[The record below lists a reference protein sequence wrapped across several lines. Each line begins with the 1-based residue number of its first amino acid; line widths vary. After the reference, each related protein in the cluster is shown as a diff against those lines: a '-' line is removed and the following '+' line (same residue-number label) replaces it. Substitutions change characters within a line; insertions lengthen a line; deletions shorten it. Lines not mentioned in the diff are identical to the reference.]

1 MAEFNKNSRVKMRLG
16 EQLVATGLL
25 TADVLQDALRRAREE
40 GQRLGEYLV
49 SSGIVTEAQVL
60 QAVAGQLQVP
70 IYNREAF
77 PIDEKLRSVIP
88 ADFARRHRVVPL
100 CMRSGVLYVG
110 LLDALDFQTHDK
122 IEEIA
127 RCQMEPVLC
136 LKKDFVRLFTAVYGE
151 YSAVGEML
159 DNAVGTAEAS
169 PMQSAVQS
177 AVQDQELEGDVSEA
191 FVIKL
196 VNMIIAEALKAG
208 ASDIHIN
215 PEKTEIKVRYRVEG
229 LLRRASTIPVSM
241 GSAVA
246 SRIKIMSNMDIS
258 ETRLPQDGRFT
269 VKAEGR
275 EVNIRVSTLP
285 TTYGENI
292 VLRLLDSRS
301 GIIYDLPK
309 LGMNQADYATIS
321 RCIRKPYGM
330 ILSTG
335 PTGSGKSS
343 SLYAILKM
351 LNREDVNII
360 TLEDPVEYR
369 LPGVRQVQLNV
380 RAGMTFS
387 SGLRSILRQDP
398 DIIMVGE
405 IRDKETAEI
414 AVQAA
419 MTGHLVLSTLHTNDA
434 LSAVYRL
441 VDMGVPSYLVTSV
454 LLCTFAQRLVRTVCP
469 NCREKYVPA
478 EGMLRDLGLKPEDG
492 PFYHGAGCPQCGG
505 TGYSGRTAIFEVM
518 PMSEEI
524 NHMVLKGES
533 MQTVYRRALENGLHN
548 ASGRRGQDSR
558 GDDDLR
564 RGATRHDGVTG
575 TEICRL
581 TTVTKPSMPQDAAST
596 ER

>member
-1 MAEFNKNSRVKMRLG
+1 MAEFNKSGRVKMRLG
-16 EQLVATGLL
+16 EQLVAAGLL
-25 TADVLQDALRRAREE
+25 TADALEDALKRAREE
-40 GQRLGEYLV
+40 DQRLGEYLV
-49 SSGIVTEAQVL
+49 SAGIVTEAQVL
-60 QAVAGQLQVP
+60 QAVASQLQVP
-70 IYNREAF
+70 VYNREAF

-100 CMRSGVLYVG
+100 CMRSGVLCVG
-110 LLDALDFQTHDK
+110 LLDAHDFQTLDK

-127 RCQMEPVLC
+127 HCQMEPVLC

-159 DNAVGTAEAS
+159 DNAAGAAETS
-169 PMQSAVQS
+169 PVQTAVQS
-177 AVQDQELEGDVSEA
+177 AVKDQELEGDVSEA

-309 LGMNQADYATIS
+309 LGMNQADYATIT

-419 MTGHLVLSTLHTNDA
+419 MTGHLVLSTLLHTNDA

-454 LLCTFAQRLVRTVCP
+454 LLCTFAQRLVRTICP
-469 NCREKYVPA
+469 NCRQEYVPA

-505 TGYSGRTAIFEVM
+505 TGYSGRMAIFEVM

-524 NHMVLKGES
+524 NQMVLKGES
-533 MQTVYRRALENGLHN
+533 MQTVYRRALENGLHTM
-548 ASGRRGQDSR
+548 RRDSADKIR
-558 GDDDLR
+558 AG
-564 RGATRHDGVTG
+564 
-575 TEICRL
+575 L
-581 TTVTKPSMPQDAAST
+581 TTCEEALRVTMA
-596 ER
+596 

>member
-1 MAEFNKNSRVKMRLG
+1 MAEFHKTARVKMRLG
-16 EQLVATGLL
+16 EQLVAAGLISSD
-25 TADVLQDALRRAREE
+25 ALQDALRHAREE
-40 GQRLGEYLV
+40 GLRLGEYLV
-49 SSGIVTEAQVL
+49 GAGIVTEAEVL
-60 QAVAGQLQVP
+60 RAVASQLHVP
-70 IYNREAF
+70 VYNKDTF
-77 PIDEKLRSVIP
+77 PIEEKLASVIP

-100 CMRSGVLYVG
+100 CMRRGVLYAG
-110 LLDALDFQTHDK
+110 LLDAHDFQTLDE
-122 IEEIA
+122 IEELTH
-127 RCQMEPVLC
+127 CQMEPVLC
-136 LKKDFVRLFTAVYGE
+136 LRADFVRLFTAVYGE

-159 DNAVGTAEAS
+159 DNLGDS
-169 PMQSAVQS
+169 PRAQSGAQGL
-177 AVQDQELEGDVSEA
+177 VQDQEIEGDASEVP
-191 FVIKL
+191 VIKL
-196 VNMIIAEALKAG
+196 VNLIISEALKKG

-215 PEKTEIKVRYRVEG
+215 PEKNEIKVRYRVEG

-246 SRIKIMSNMDIS
+246 SRVKIMGNMDIS

-275 EVNIRVSTLP
+275 EVNVRVSTLP

-292 VLRLLDSRS
+292 VLRLLDMAS

-309 LGMNQADYATIS
+309 LGMNQADYASLT
-321 RCIRKPYGM
+321 RCARKPYGM

-380 RAGMTFS
+380 KAGMTFS

-441 VDMGVPSYLVTSV
+441 VDMGVPAYLVTSV

-469 NCREKYVPA
+469 HCREEYMPNEA
-478 EGMLRDLGLKPEDG
+478 MLRDLGLRPEDG

-505 TGYSGRTAIFEVM
+505 TGYSGRTAIFEVL
-518 PMSEEI
+518 PMTDDFSR
-524 NHMVLKGES
+524 MVTKGES
-533 MQTVYRRALENGLHN
+533 MQAVYRRALEEGLHTM
-548 ASGRRGQDSR
+548 R
-558 GDDDLR
+558 
-564 RGATRHDGVTG
+564 
-575 TEICRL
+575 
-581 TTVTKPSMPQDAAST
+581 QDAAQKIRAGVT
-596 ER
+596 TCEEALRVTMA

>member
-1 MAEFNKNSRVKMRLG
+1 MAEFNKSGRVKMRLG
-16 EQLVATGLL
+16 EQLVAAGLL
-25 TADVLQDALRRAREE
+25 TADALQDALKRAREE
-40 GQRLGEYLV
+40 DQRLGEYLV
-49 SSGIVTEAQVL
+49 SAGIVTEAQVQ

-70 IYNREAF
+70 VYNREAF

-100 CMRSGVLYVG
+100 CMRSGVLCVG
-110 LLDALDFQTHDK
+110 LLDAHDFQTLDK

-127 RCQMEPVLC
+127 HCQMEPVLC

-159 DNAVGTAEAS
+159 DNAAGAAETS
-169 PMQSAVQS
+169 PVQTAVQS
-177 AVQDQELEGDVSEA
+177 AVKDQELEGDVSEA

-309 LGMNQADYATIS
+309 LGMNQADYATIT

-454 LLCTFAQRLVRTVCP
+454 LLCTFAQRLVRTICP
-469 NCREKYVPA
+469 NCRQEYVPA

-505 TGYSGRTAIFEVM
+505 TGYAGRIAIFEVM

-524 NHMVLKGES
+524 NQMVLKGES
-533 MQTVYRRALENGLHN
+533 MQTVYRHALENGLHTM
-548 ASGRRGQDSR
+548 RRDAADKIRAG
-558 GDDDLR
+558 
-564 RGATRHDGVTG
+564 
-575 TEICRL
+575 L
-581 TTVTKPSMPQDAAST
+581 TTCEEALRVTMA
-596 ER
+596 

>member
-1 MAEFNKNSRVKMRLG
+1 M
-16 EQLVATGLL
+16 
-25 TADVLQDALRRAREE
+25 
-40 GQRLGEYLV
+40 
-49 SSGIVTEAQVL
+49 
-60 QAVAGQLQVP
+60 
-70 IYNREAF
+70 
-77 PIDEKLRSVIP
+77 
-88 ADFARRHRVVPL
+88 
-100 CMRSGVLYVG
+100 
-110 LLDALDFQTHDK
+110 QT
-122 IEEIA
+122 
-127 RCQMEPVLC
+127 
-136 LKKDFVRLFTAVYGE
+136 
-151 YSAVGEML
+151 
-159 DNAVGTAEAS
+159 
-169 PMQSAVQS
+169 AVQS
-177 AVQDQELEGDVSEA
+177 AVKDQELEGDVSEA

-229 LLRRASTIPVSM
+229 LLRRASTIPVS
-241 GSAVA
+241 
-246 SRIKIMSNMDIS
+246 MSNMDIS

-309 LGMNQADYATIS
+309 LGMNQADYATI
-321 RCIRKPYGM
+321 
-330 ILSTG
+330 
-335 PTGSGKSS
+335 
-343 SLYAILKM
+343 
-351 LNREDVNII
+351 EDVNII

-454 LLCTFAQRLVRTVCP
+454 LLCTFAQRLVRTICP
-469 NCREKYVPA
+469 NCRQEYVPA

-505 TGYSGRTAIFEVM
+505 TGYAGRMAIFEVM

-524 NHMVLKGES
+524 NQMVLKGES
-533 MQTVYRRALENGLHN
+533 MQTVYRHALENGLHTM
-548 ASGRRGQDSR
+548 
-558 GDDDLR
+558 LR
-564 RGATRHDGVTG
+564 DAADKIRAG
-575 TEICRL
+575 L
-581 TTVTKPSMPQDAAST
+581 TTCEEALRVTMA
-596 ER
+596 

>member
-1 MAEFNKNSRVKMRLG
+1 MAEFHKTARVKMRLG
-16 EQLVATGLL
+16 E
-25 TADVLQDALRRAREE
+25 
-40 GQRLGEYLV
+40 YLV
-49 SSGIVTEAQVL
+49 GAGIVTEAEVL
-60 QAVAGQLQVP
+60 RAVASQLHVP
-70 IYNREAF
+70 VYNKDTF
-77 PIDEKLRSVIP
+77 PIEEKLASVIP

-100 CMRSGVLYVG
+100 CMRRGVLYAG
-110 LLDALDFQTHDK
+110 LLDAHDFQTLDE
-122 IEEIA
+122 IEELTH
-127 RCQMEPVLC
+127 CQMEPVLC
-136 LKKDFVRLFTAVYGE
+136 LRADFVRLFTAVYGE

-159 DNAVGTAEAS
+159 DNLGDS
-169 PMQSAVQS
+169 PRAQSGVQGG
-177 AVQDQELEGDVSEA
+177 VQDQEIEGDASEVP
-191 FVIKL
+191 VIKL
-196 VNMIIAEALKAG
+196 VNLIISEALKKG

-215 PEKTEIKVRYRVEG
+215 PEKNEIKVRYRVEG

-246 SRIKIMSNMDIS
+246 SRVKIMGNMDIS

-275 EVNIRVSTLP
+275 EVNVRVSTLP

-292 VLRLLDSRS
+292 VLRLLDMAS

-309 LGMNQADYATIS
+309 LGMNQADYASLT
-321 RCIRKPYGM
+321 RCARKPYGM

-380 RAGMTFS
+380 KAGMTFS

-441 VDMGVPSYLVTSV
+441 VDMGVPAYLVTSV
-454 LLCTFAQRLVRTVCP
+454 LLCTFAQRLVRTVCQEYMP
-469 NCREKYVPA
+469 NEA
-478 EGMLRDLGLKPEDG
+478 MLRDLGLRPEDG

-505 TGYSGRTAIFEVM
+505 TGYSGRTAIFEVL
-518 PMSEEI
+518 PMTDDFSR
-524 NHMVLKGES
+524 MVTKGES
-533 MQTVYRRALENGLHN
+533 MQAVYRRALEEGLHTM
-548 ASGRRGQDSR
+548 R
-558 GDDDLR
+558 
-564 RGATRHDGVTG
+564 
-575 TEICRL
+575 
-581 TTVTKPSMPQDAAST
+581 QDAAQKIRAGVT
-596 ER
+596 TCEEALRVTMA

>member
-1 MAEFNKNSRVKMRLG
+1 MAEFHKTARVKMRLG
-16 EQLVATGLL
+16 E
-25 TADVLQDALRRAREE
+25 
-40 GQRLGEYLV
+40 YLV
-49 SSGIVTEAQVL
+49 GAGIVTEAEVL
-60 QAVAGQLQVP
+60 RAVASQLHVP
-70 IYNREAF
+70 VYNKDTF
-77 PIDEKLRSVIP
+77 PIEEKLASVIP

-100 CMRSGVLYVG
+100 CMRRGVLYAG
-110 LLDALDFQTHDK
+110 LLDAHDFQTLDE
-122 IEEIA
+122 IEELTH
-127 RCQMEPVLC
+127 CQMEPVLC
-136 LKKDFVRLFTAVYGE
+136 LRADFVRLFTAVYGE

-159 DNAVGTAEAS
+159 DNLGDS
-169 PMQSAVQS
+169 PRAQSGVQGG
-177 AVQDQELEGDVSEA
+177 VQDQEIEGDASEVP
-191 FVIKL
+191 VIKL
-196 VNMIIAEALKAG
+196 VNLIISEALKKG

-215 PEKTEIKVRYRVEG
+215 PEKNEIKVRYRVEG

-246 SRIKIMSNMDIS
+246 SRVKIMGNMDIS

-275 EVNIRVSTLP
+275 EVNVRVSTLP

-292 VLRLLDSRS
+292 VLRLLDMAS

-309 LGMNQADYATIS
+309 LGMNQADYASLT
-321 RCIRKPYGM
+321 RCARKPYGM

-380 RAGMTFS
+380 KAGMTFS

-441 VDMGVPSYLVTSV
+441 VDMGVPAYLVTSV

-469 NCREKYVPA
+469 HCREEYMPNEA
-478 EGMLRDLGLKPEDG
+478 MLRDLGLRPEDG

-505 TGYSGRTAIFEVM
+505 TGYSGRTAIFEVL
-518 PMSEEI
+518 PMTDDFSR
-524 NHMVLKGES
+524 MVTKGES
-533 MQTVYRRALENGLHN
+533 MQAVYRRALEEGLHTM
-548 ASGRRGQDSR
+548 R
-558 GDDDLR
+558 
-564 RGATRHDGVTG
+564 
-575 TEICRL
+575 
-581 TTVTKPSMPQDAAST
+581 QDAAQKIRAGVT
-596 ER
+596 TCEEALRVTMA

>member
-1 MAEFNKNSRVKMRLG
+1 MAELQTKSRVKMRLG
-16 EQLVATGLL
+16 EQLVAAGLISP
-25 TADVLQDALRRAREE
+25 DVLQTALKQAREE
-40 GQRLGEYLV
+40 GLRLGEYLV
-49 SSGIVTEAQVL
+49 AAGIVTEAEVL
-60 QAVAGQLQVP
+60 RAVASQLHVP
-70 IYNREAF
+70 VYDKDAF
-77 PIDEKLRSVIP
+77 PIDEKLASVIP

-100 CMRSGVLYVG
+100 CMNRGVLFAG
-110 LLDALDFQTHDK
+110 LLDAHDFQTLDE
-122 IEEIA
+122 IEELA
-127 RCQMEPVLC
+127 HCQMEPVLC
-136 LKKDFVRLFTAVYGE
+136 LRADFVRLFTAVYGE

-159 DNAVGTAEAS
+159 DNLGEAPRLQTS
-169 PMQSAVQS
+169 VTGV
-177 AVQDQELEGDVSEA
+177 VQDQEIEGDASDVP
-191 FVIKL
+191 VIKL
-196 VNMIIAEALKAG
+196 VNLIISEALKVG

-215 PEKTEIKVRYRVEG
+215 PEKNEIKVRYRVEG
-229 LLRRASTIPVSM
+229 LLRRASAIPVSM
-241 GSAVA
+241 GAAVA
-246 SRIKIMSNMDIS
+246 SRVKIMGNMDIS

-275 EVNIRVSTLP
+275 EVNVRVSTLP

-292 VLRLLDSRS
+292 VLRLLDMAS

-309 LGMNQADYATIS
+309 LGMSPADHAVLA
-321 RCIRKPYGM
+321 RCARKPYGM

-380 RAGMTFS
+380 KAGMTFS

-441 VDMGVPSYLVTSV
+441 VDMGVPAYLVTSV

-469 NCREKYVPA
+469 HCREEYVPNEA
-478 EGMLRDLGLKPEDG
+478 MLRDLGLSPEDG
-492 PFYHGAGCPQCGG
+492 PFHRGAGCPQCGG
-505 TGYSGRTAIFEVM
+505 TGYAGRTGIFEVL
-518 PMSEEI
+518 PMTEDFSR
-524 NHMVLKGES
+524 MVSRGES
-533 MQTVYRRALENGLHN
+533 MQAVYRRALEEGLHTM
-548 ASGRRGQDSR
+548 R
-558 GDDDLR
+558 
-564 RGATRHDGVTG
+564 
-575 TEICRL
+575 
-581 TTVTKPSMPQDAAST
+581 QDAAQKIRAGMT
-596 ER
+596 TCEEALRVTMA

>member
-1 MAEFNKNSRVKMRLG
+1 MAEFHKTARVKMRLG
-16 EQLVATGLL
+16 EQLVAAGLISSD
-25 TADVLQDALRRAREE
+25 ALQDALRHAREE
-40 GQRLGEYLV
+40 GLRLGEYLV
-49 SSGIVTEAQVL
+49 GAGIVTEAEVL
-60 QAVAGQLQVP
+60 RAVASQLHVP
-70 IYNREAF
+70 VYNKDTF
-77 PIDEKLRSVIP
+77 PIEEKLASVIP

-100 CMRSGVLYVG
+100 CMRRGVLYAG
-110 LLDALDFQTHDK
+110 LLDAHDFQTLDE
-122 IEEIA
+122 IEELTH
-127 RCQMEPVLC
+127 CQMEPVLC
-136 LKKDFVRLFTAVYGE
+136 LRADFVRLFTAVYGE

-159 DNAVGTAEAS
+159 DNLGDS
-169 PMQSAVQS
+169 PRAQSGVQGG
-177 AVQDQELEGDVSEA
+177 VQDQEIEGDASEVP
-191 FVIKL
+191 VIKL
-196 VNMIIAEALKAG
+196 VNLIISEALKKG

-215 PEKTEIKVRYRVEG
+215 PEKNEIKVRYRVEG

-246 SRIKIMSNMDIS
+246 SRVKIMGNMDIS

-275 EVNIRVSTLP
+275 EVNVRVSTLP

-292 VLRLLDSRS
+292 VLRLLDMAS

-309 LGMNQADYATIS
+309 LGMNQADYASLT
-321 RCIRKPYGM
+321 RCARKPYGM

-380 RAGMTFS
+380 KAGMTFS

-441 VDMGVPSYLVTSV
+441 VDMGVPAYLVTSV

-469 NCREKYVPA
+469 HCHEEYMPNEA
-478 EGMLRDLGLKPEDG
+478 MLRDLGLRPEDG

-505 TGYSGRTAIFEVM
+505 TGYSGRTAIFEVL
-518 PMSEEI
+518 PMTDDFSR
-524 NHMVLKGES
+524 MVTKGES
-533 MQTVYRRALENGLHN
+533 MQAVYRRALEEGLHTM
-548 ASGRRGQDSR
+548 R
-558 GDDDLR
+558 
-564 RGATRHDGVTG
+564 
-575 TEICRL
+575 
-581 TTVTKPSMPQDAAST
+581 QDAAQKIRAGVT
-596 ER
+596 TCEEALRVTMA

>member
-1 MAEFNKNSRVKMRLG
+1 MAEFNKSGRVKMRLG
-16 EQLVATGLL
+16 EQLVASGLL
-25 TADVLQDALRRAREE
+25 TADALQDALKRAREE
-40 GQRLGEYLV
+40 DQRLGEYLV
-49 SSGIVTEAQVL
+49 SAGIVTEAQVM
-60 QAVAGQLQVP
+60 QAVASQLQVP
-70 IYNREAF
+70 VYNREAF

-110 LLDALDFQTHDK
+110 LLDALDFQTLDK

-136 LKKDFVRLFTAVYGE
+136 LKTDFVRLFTAVYGE

-159 DNAVGTAEAS
+159 DNAGDAS
-169 PMQSAVQS
+169 GPQNAVQS
-177 AVQDQELEGDVSEA
+177 AVEDQELEGDVSEA

-309 LGMNQADYATIS
+309 LGMNQADYETIS

-441 VDMGVPSYLVTSV
+441 VDMGVPAYLVTSV
-454 LLCTFAQRLVRTVCP
+454 LLCAFAQRLVRTICP
-469 NCREKYVPA
+469 NCREEYVPA
-478 EGMLRDLGLKPEDG
+478 EGMLRDLGLKTEDG
-492 PFYHGAGCPQCGG
+492 PFYHGVGCPQCGG

-533 MQTVYRRALENGLHN
+533 MQTVYRRALENGLHTM
-548 ASGRRGQDSR
+548 RRDAA
-558 GDDDLR
+558 DK
-564 RGATRHDGVTG
+564 
-575 TEICRL
+575 ICAGL
-581 TTVTKPSMPQDAAST
+581 TTCEEALRVTMA
-596 ER
+596 

>member
-1 MAEFNKNSRVKMRLG
+1 MAEFHKTARVKMRLG
-16 EQLVATGLL
+16 EQLVAAGLISSD
-25 TADVLQDALRRAREE
+25 ALQDALRHAREE
-40 GQRLGEYLV
+40 GLRLGEYLV
-49 SSGIVTEAQVL
+49 GAGIVTEAEVL
-60 QAVAGQLQVP
+60 RAVASQLHVP
-70 IYNREAF
+70 VYNKDTF
-77 PIDEKLRSVIP
+77 PIEEKLASVIP

-100 CMRSGVLYVG
+100 CMRRGVLYAG
-110 LLDALDFQTHDK
+110 LLDAHDFQTLDE
-122 IEEIA
+122 IEELTH
-127 RCQMEPVLC
+127 CQMEPVLC
-136 LKKDFVRLFTAVYGE
+136 LRADFVRLFTAVYGE

-159 DNAVGTAEAS
+159 DNLGDS
-169 PMQSAVQS
+169 PRAQSGVQGG
-177 AVQDQELEGDVSEA
+177 VQDQEIEGDASEVP
-191 FVIKL
+191 VIKL
-196 VNMIIAEALKAG
+196 VNLIISEALKKG

-215 PEKTEIKVRYRVEG
+215 PEKNEIKVRYRVEG

-246 SRIKIMSNMDIS
+246 SRVKIMGNMDIS

-275 EVNIRVSTLP
+275 EVNVRVSTLP

-292 VLRLLDSRS
+292 VLRLLDMAS

-309 LGMNQADYATIS
+309 LGMNQADYASLT
-321 RCIRKPYGM
+321 RCARKPYGM

-380 RAGMTFS
+380 KAGMTFS

-441 VDMGVPSYLVTSV
+441 VDMGVPAYLVTSV

-469 NCREKYVPA
+469 HCREEYMPNEA
-478 EGMLRDLGLKPEDG
+478 MLRDLGLRPEDG

-505 TGYSGRTAIFEVM
+505 TGYSGRTAIFEVL
-518 PMSEEI
+518 PMTDDFSR
-524 NHMVLKGES
+524 MVTKGES
-533 MQTVYRRALENGLHN
+533 MQAVYRRALEEGLHTM
-548 ASGRRGQDSR
+548 R
-558 GDDDLR
+558 
-564 RGATRHDGVTG
+564 
-575 TEICRL
+575 
-581 TTVTKPSMPQDAAST
+581 QDAAQKIRAGVT
-596 ER
+596 TCEEALRVTMA

>member
-1 MAEFNKNSRVKMRLG
+1 MAEFHKTARVKMRLG
-16 EQLVATGLL
+16 EQLVAAGLISSD
-25 TADVLQDALRRAREE
+25 ALQDALRHAREE
-40 GQRLGEYLV
+40 GLRLGEYLV
-49 SSGIVTEAQVL
+49 GAGIVTEAEVL
-60 QAVAGQLQVP
+60 RAVASQLHVP
-70 IYNREAF
+70 VYNKDTF
-77 PIDEKLRSVIP
+77 PIEEKLASVIP

-100 CMRSGVLYVG
+100 CMRRGVLYAG
-110 LLDALDFQTHDK
+110 LLDAHDFQTLDE
-122 IEEIA
+122 IEELTH
-127 RCQMEPVLC
+127 CQMEPVLC
-136 LKKDFVRLFTAVYGE
+136 LRADFVRLFTAVYGE

-159 DNAVGTAEAS
+159 DNLGDS
-169 PMQSAVQS
+169 PRAQSGVQGG
-177 AVQDQELEGDVSEA
+177 VQDQEIEGDASEVP
-191 FVIKL
+191 VIKL
-196 VNMIIAEALKAG
+196 VNLIISEALKKG

-215 PEKTEIKVRYRVEG
+215 PEKYEIKVRYRVEG

-246 SRIKIMSNMDIS
+246 SRVKIMGNMDIS

-275 EVNIRVSTLP
+275 EVNVRVSTLP

-292 VLRLLDSRS
+292 VLRLLDMAS

-309 LGMNQADYATIS
+309 LGMNQADYASLT
-321 RCIRKPYGM
+321 RCARKPYGM

-380 RAGMTFS
+380 KAGMTFS

-441 VDMGVPSYLVTSV
+441 VDMGVPAYLVTSV

-469 NCREKYVPA
+469 HCREEYMPNEA
-478 EGMLRDLGLKPEDG
+478 MLRDLGLRPEDG

-505 TGYSGRTAIFEVM
+505 TGYSGRTAIFEVL
-518 PMSEEI
+518 PMTDDFSR
-524 NHMVLKGES
+524 MVTKGES
-533 MQTVYRRALENGLHN
+533 MQAVYRRALEEGLHTM
-548 ASGRRGQDSR
+548 R
-558 GDDDLR
+558 
-564 RGATRHDGVTG
+564 
-575 TEICRL
+575 
-581 TTVTKPSMPQDAAST
+581 QDAAQKIRAGVT
-596 ER
+596 TCEEALRVTMA

>member
-1 MAEFNKNSRVKMRLG
+1 MAEFHKTARVKMRLG
-16 EQLVATGLL
+16 EQLVAAGLISSD
-25 TADVLQDALRRAREE
+25 ALQDALRHAREE
-40 GQRLGEYLV
+40 GLRLGEYLV
-49 SSGIVTEAQVL
+49 GAGIVTEAEVL
-60 QAVAGQLQVP
+60 RAVASQLHVP
-70 IYNREAF
+70 VYNKDTF
-77 PIDEKLRSVIP
+77 PIEEKLASVIP

-100 CMRSGVLYVG
+100 CMRRGVLYAG
-110 LLDALDFQTHDK
+110 LLDAHDFQTLDE
-122 IEEIA
+122 IEELTH
-127 RCQMEPVLC
+127 CQMEPVLC
-136 LKKDFVRLFTAVYGE
+136 LRADFVRLFTAVYGE

-159 DNAVGTAEAS
+159 DNLGDS
-169 PMQSAVQS
+169 PRAQSGVQGG
-177 AVQDQELEGDVSEA
+177 VQDQEIEGDASEVP
-191 FVIKL
+191 VIKL
-196 VNMIIAEALKAG
+196 VNLIISEALKKG

-215 PEKTEIKVRYRVEG
+215 PEKNEIKVRYRVEG

-246 SRIKIMSNMDIS
+246 SRVKIMGNMDIS

-275 EVNIRVSTLP
+275 EVNVRVSTLP

-292 VLRLLDSRS
+292 VLRLLDMAS

-309 LGMNQADYATIS
+309 LGMNQADYASLT
-321 RCIRKPYGM
+321 RCARKPYGM

-380 RAGMTFS
+380 KAGMTFS

-441 VDMGVPSYLVTSV
+441 VDMGVPAYLVTSV

-469 NCREKYVPA
+469 HCREEYMPNEA
-478 EGMLRDLGLKPEDG
+478 MLRDLGLRPKDG

-505 TGYSGRTAIFEVM
+505 TGYSGRTAIFEVL
-518 PMSEEI
+518 PMTDDFSR
-524 NHMVLKGES
+524 MVTKGES
-533 MQTVYRRALENGLHN
+533 MQAVYRRALEEGLHTM
-548 ASGRRGQDSR
+548 R
-558 GDDDLR
+558 
-564 RGATRHDGVTG
+564 
-575 TEICRL
+575 
-581 TTVTKPSMPQDAAST
+581 QDAAQKIRAGVT
-596 ER
+596 TCEEALRVTMA

>member
-1 MAEFNKNSRVKMRLG
+1 MAEFHKTARVKMRLG
-16 EQLVATGLL
+16 EQLVAAGLISSD
-25 TADVLQDALRRAREE
+25 ALQDALRHAREE
-40 GQRLGEYLV
+40 GLRLGEYLV
-49 SSGIVTEAQVL
+49 GAGIVTEAEVL
-60 QAVAGQLQVP
+60 RAVASQLHVP
-70 IYNREAF
+70 VYNKDTF
-77 PIDEKLRSVIP
+77 PIEEKLASVIP

-100 CMRSGVLYVG
+100 CMRRGVLYAG
-110 LLDALDFQTHDK
+110 LLDAHDFQTLDE
-122 IEEIA
+122 IEELTH
-127 RCQMEPVLC
+127 CQMEPVLC
-136 LKKDFVRLFTAVYGE
+136 LRADFVRLFTAVYGE

-159 DNAVGTAEAS
+159 DNLGDS
-169 PMQSAVQS
+169 PRAQSGVQGG
-177 AVQDQELEGDVSEA
+177 VQDQEIEGDASEVP
-191 FVIKL
+191 VIKL
-196 VNMIIAEALKAG
+196 VNLIISEALKKG

-215 PEKTEIKVRYRVEG
+215 PEKNEIKVRYRVEG

-246 SRIKIMSNMDIS
+246 SRVKIMGNMDIS

-275 EVNIRVSTLP
+275 EVNVRVSTLP

-292 VLRLLDSRS
+292 VLRLLDMAS

-309 LGMNQADYATIS
+309 LGMNQADYASLT
-321 RCIRKPYGM
+321 RCARKPYGM

-380 RAGMTFS
+380 KAGMTFS

-441 VDMGVPSYLVTSV
+441 VDMGVPAYLVTSV
-454 LLCTFAQRLVRTVCP
+454 LLCTFAQRLIRTVCP
-469 NCREKYVPA
+469 HCREEYMPNEA
-478 EGMLRDLGLKPEDG
+478 MLRDLGLRPEDG

-505 TGYSGRTAIFEVM
+505 TGYSGRTAIFEVL
-518 PMSEEI
+518 PMTDDFSR
-524 NHMVLKGES
+524 MVTKGES
-533 MQTVYRRALENGLHN
+533 MQAVYRRALEEGLHTM
-548 ASGRRGQDSR
+548 R
-558 GDDDLR
+558 
-564 RGATRHDGVTG
+564 
-575 TEICRL
+575 
-581 TTVTKPSMPQDAAST
+581 QDAAQKIRAGVT
-596 ER
+596 TCEEALRVTMA

>member
-1 MAEFNKNSRVKMRLG
+1 MAEFNKSGRVKMRLG
-16 EQLVATGLL
+16 EQLVAAGLL
-25 TADVLQDALRRAREE
+25 TADALQDALKRAREE
-40 GQRLGEYLV
+40 DQRLGEYLV
-49 SSGIVTEAQVL
+49 SAGIVTEAQVL
-60 QAVAGQLQVP
+60 QAVARQLQVP
-70 IYNREAF
+70 VYNREAF

-100 CMRSGVLYVG
+100 CMRSGVLCVG
-110 LLDALDFQTHDK
+110 LLDAHDFQTLDK

-127 RCQMEPVLC
+127 HCQMEPVLC

-159 DNAVGTAEAS
+159 DNAAGAAETS
-169 PMQSAVQS
+169 PVQTAVQS
-177 AVQDQELEGDVSEA
+177 AVKDQELEGDVSEA

-309 LGMNQADYATIS
+309 LGMNQADYATIT

-454 LLCTFAQRLVRTVCP
+454 LLCTFAQRLVRTICP
-469 NCREKYVPA
+469 NCRQEYVPA

-492 PFYHGAGCPQCGG
+492 PFYHGTGCPQCGG
-505 TGYSGRTAIFEVM
+505 TGYSGRMAIFEVM

-524 NHMVLKGES
+524 NQMVLKGES
-533 MQTVYRRALENGLHN
+533 MQTVYRRALENGLHTM
-548 ASGRRGQDSR
+548 RRDAADKIRAG
-558 GDDDLR
+558 
-564 RGATRHDGVTG
+564 
-575 TEICRL
+575 L
-581 TTVTKPSMPQDAAST
+581 TTCEEALRVTMA
-596 ER
+596 

>member
-1 MAEFNKNSRVKMRLG
+1 MAEFNKSGQVKMRLG
-16 EQLVATGLL
+16 EQLVASGLL
-25 TADVLQDALRRAREE
+25 TADALQDALKRAREE
-40 GQRLGEYLV
+40 DQRLGEYLV
-49 SSGIVTEAQVL
+49 SAGIVTEAQVM
-60 QAVAGQLQVP
+60 QAVASQLQMPV
-70 IYNREAF
+70 YNREAF

-110 LLDALDFQTHDK
+110 LLDALDFQTLDK

-136 LKKDFVRLFTAVYGE
+136 LKTDFVRLFTAVYGE

-159 DNAVGTAEAS
+159 DNAGDAS
-169 PMQSAVQS
+169 GPQNAVQS
-177 AVQDQELEGDVSEA
+177 AVEDQELEGDVSEA

-292 VLRLLDSRS
+292 VLRLLDNRS

-309 LGMNQADYATIS
+309 LGMNQADYETIS

-441 VDMGVPSYLVTSV
+441 VDMGVPAYLVTSV
-454 LLCTFAQRLVRTVCP
+454 LLCAFAQRLVRTICP
-469 NCREKYVPA
+469 NCREEYVPA
-478 EGMLRDLGLKPEDG
+478 EGMLRDLGLKTEDG
-492 PFYHGAGCPQCGG
+492 PFYHGVGCPQCGG

-533 MQTVYRRALENGLHN
+533 MQTVYRRALENGLHTM
-548 ASGRRGQDSR
+548 RRDAA
-558 GDDDLR
+558 DK
-564 RGATRHDGVTG
+564 
-575 TEICRL
+575 ICAGL
-581 TTVTKPSMPQDAAST
+581 TTCEEALRVTMA
-596 ER
+596 

>member
-1 MAEFNKNSRVKMRLG
+1 MLYENYLKNHQAPEDCIYLMCGPPMMIASVVK
-16 EQLVATGLL
+16 
-25 TADVLQDALRRAREE
+25 
-40 GQRLGEYLV
+40 
-49 SSGIVTEAQVL
+49 
-60 QAVAGQLQVP
+60 
-70 IYNREAF
+70 
-77 PIDEKLRSVIP
+77 
-88 ADFARRHRVVPL
+88 
-100 CMRSGVLYVG
+100 
-110 LLDALDFQTHDK
+110 
-122 IEEIA
+122 
-127 RCQMEPVLC
+127 
-136 LKKDFVRLFTAVYGE
+136 
-151 YSAVGEML
+151 ML
-159 DNAVGTAEAS
+159 DNLGDS
-169 PMQSAVQS
+169 PRAQSGVQGG
-177 AVQDQELEGDVSEA
+177 VQDQEIEGDASEVP
-191 FVIKL
+191 VIKL
-196 VNMIIAEALKAG
+196 VNLIISEALKKG

-215 PEKTEIKVRYRVEG
+215 PEKNEIKVRYRVEG

-246 SRIKIMSNMDIS
+246 SRVKIMGNMDIS

-275 EVNIRVSTLP
+275 EVNVRVSTLP

-292 VLRLLDSRS
+292 VLRLLDMAS

-309 LGMNQADYATIS
+309 LGMNQADYASLT
-321 RCIRKPYGM
+321 RCARKPYGM

-380 RAGMTFS
+380 KAGMTFS

-441 VDMGVPSYLVTSV
+441 VDMGVPAYLVTSV

-469 NCREKYVPA
+469 HCREEYMPNEA
-478 EGMLRDLGLKPEDG
+478 MLRDLGLRPEDG

-505 TGYSGRTAIFEVM
+505 TGYSGRTAIFEVL
-518 PMSEEI
+518 PMTDDFSR
-524 NHMVLKGES
+524 MVTKGES
-533 MQTVYRRALENGLHN
+533 MQAVYRRALEEGLHTM
-548 ASGRRGQDSR
+548 R
-558 GDDDLR
+558 
-564 RGATRHDGVTG
+564 
-575 TEICRL
+575 
-581 TTVTKPSMPQDAAST
+581 QDAAQKIRAGVT
-596 ER
+596 TCEEALRVTMA

>member
-1 MAEFNKNSRVKMRLG
+1 
-16 EQLVATGLL
+16 
-25 TADVLQDALRRAREE
+25 
-40 GQRLGEYLV
+40 
-49 SSGIVTEAQVL
+49 
-60 QAVAGQLQVP
+60 
-70 IYNREAF
+70 
-77 PIDEKLRSVIP
+77 
-88 ADFARRHRVVPL
+88 
-100 CMRSGVLYVG
+100 MRSGVLCVG
-110 LLDALDFQTHDK
+110 LLDAHDFQTLDK

-127 RCQMEPVLC
+127 HCQMEPVLC

-159 DNAVGTAEAS
+159 DNAAGAAETS
-169 PMQSAVQS
+169 PVQTAVQS
-177 AVQDQELEGDVSEA
+177 AVKDQELEGDVSEA

-309 LGMNQADYATIS
+309 LGMNQADYATIT

-454 LLCTFAQRLVRTVCP
+454 LLCTFAQRLVRTICP
-469 NCREKYVPA
+469 NCRQEYVPA

-505 TGYSGRTAIFEVM
+505 TGYSGRMAIFEVM

-524 NHMVLKGES
+524 NQMVLKGES
-533 MQTVYRRALENGLHN
+533 MQTVYRRALENGLHTM
-548 ASGRRGQDSR
+548 RRDAADKIRAG
-558 GDDDLR
+558 
-564 RGATRHDGVTG
+564 
-575 TEICRL
+575 L
-581 TTVTKPSMPQDAAST
+581 TTCEEALRVTMA
-596 ER
+596 

>member
-1 MAEFNKNSRVKMRLG
+1 MAEFNKSGRVKMRLG
-16 EQLVATGLL
+16 EQLVAAGLL
-25 TADVLQDALRRAREE
+25 TADALQDALKRAREE
-40 GQRLGEYLV
+40 DQRLGEYLV
-49 SSGIVTEAQVL
+49 SAGIVTEAQVL
-60 QAVAGQLQVP
+60 QAVARQLQVP
-70 IYNREAF
+70 VYNREAF
-77 PIDEKLRSVIP
+77 PIDEKMRSVIP
-88 ADFARRHRVVPL
+88 AEFARRHRVVPL
-100 CMRSGVLYVG
+100 CMRSGVLCVG
-110 LLDALDFQTHDK
+110 LLDAHDFQTLDK

-127 RCQMEPVLC
+127 HCQMEPVLC

-159 DNAVGTAEAS
+159 DNAAGAAETS
-169 PMQSAVQS
+169 PVQTAVQS
-177 AVQDQELEGDVSEA
+177 AVKDQELEGDVSEA

-309 LGMNQADYATIS
+309 LGMNQADYATIT

-398 DIIMVGE
+398 DIMVGE

-454 LLCTFAQRLVRTVCP
+454 LLCTFAQRLVRTICP
-469 NCREKYVPA
+469 NCRQEYVPA

-505 TGYSGRTAIFEVM
+505 TGYAGRMAIFEVM

-524 NHMVLKGES
+524 NQMVLKGES
-533 MQTVYRRALENGLHN
+533 MQTVYRHALENGLHTM
-548 ASGRRGQDSR
+548 RRDAADKIRAG
-558 GDDDLR
+558 
-564 RGATRHDGVTG
+564 
-575 TEICRL
+575 L
-581 TTVTKPSMPQDAAST
+581 TTCEEALRVTMA
-596 ER
+596 

>member
-1 MAEFNKNSRVKMRLG
+1 MKNIRLG
-16 EQLVATGLL
+16 DVLIEFGYITPDQLNTALAYQKEHRDLRVGQALQELGYVNERQVLEALAQRLQLTMIDIEHTNVDVTAVEKVPQELAQKYDMLPIAQSPRALTIAANDPLNYYALEDIRQLTGLEPEI
-25 TADVLQDALRRAREE
+25 VLAELEPLRRAIRYYYAEVSARKAARSANSSDMAAAQTEDLAIDMTAE
-40 GQRLGEYLV
+40 GG
-49 SSGIVTEAQVL
+49 
-60 QAVAGQLQVP
+60 
-70 IYNREAF
+70 
-77 PIDEKLRSVIP
+77 D
-88 ADFARRHRVVPL
+88 
-100 CMRSGVLYVG
+100 
-110 LLDALDFQTHDK
+110 LDAP
-122 IEEIA
+122 II
-127 RCQMEPVLC
+127 
-136 LKKDFVRLFTAVYGE
+136 RLLNSLVQRAV
-151 YSAVGEML
+151 
-159 DNAVGTAEAS
+159 TTT
-169 PMQSAVQS
+169 
-177 AVQDQELEGDVSEA
+177 
-191 FVIKL
+191 
-196 VNMIIAEALKAG
+196 
-208 ASDIHIN
+208 ASDIHIE
-215 PEKTEIKVRYRVEG
+215 PFEGETKVRMRIDGVIIDYVT
-229 LLRRASTIPVSM
+229 LQRALHQPLI
-241 GSAVA
+241 A
-246 SRIKIMSNMDIS
+246 RIKIMSNMDIS

-309 LGMNQADYATIS
+309 LGMNQADYATIT

-441 VDMGVPSYLVTSV
+441 VDMGVPSYLVKSV
-454 LLCTFAQRLVRTVCP
+454 LLCTFAQRLVRTICP
-469 NCREKYVPA
+469 NCRQEYVPA

-505 TGYSGRTAIFEVM
+505 TGYAGRMAIFEVM

-524 NHMVLKGES
+524 NQMVLKGES
-533 MQTVYRRALENGLHN
+533 MQTVYRHALENGLHTM
-548 ASGRRGQDSR
+548 RRDAADKIRAG
-558 GDDDLR
+558 
-564 RGATRHDGVTG
+564 
-575 TEICRL
+575 L
-581 TTVTKPSMPQDAAST
+581 TTCEEALRVTMA
-596 ER
+596 

>member
-1 MAEFNKNSRVKMRLG
+1 MAEFNKSGRVKMRLG
-16 EQLVATGLL
+16 EQLVAAGLL
-25 TADVLQDALRRAREE
+25 TADALEDALKRAREE
-40 GQRLGEYLV
+40 DQRLGEYLV
-49 SSGIVTEAQVL
+49 SAGIVTEAQVL

-70 IYNREAF
+70 VYNREAF

-100 CMRSGVLYVG
+100 CMRSGVLCVG
-110 LLDALDFQTHDK
+110 LLDAHDFQTLDK

-127 RCQMEPVLC
+127 HCQMEPVLC

-159 DNAVGTAEAS
+159 DNAAGAAETS
-169 PMQSAVQS
+169 PVQTAVQS
-177 AVQDQELEGDVSEA
+177 AVKDQELEGDVSEA

-309 LGMNQADYATIS
+309 LGMNQADYATIT

-330 ILSTG
+330 ILSPG

-387 SGLRSILRQDP
+387 SGLLRQDP

-454 LLCTFAQRLVRTVCP
+454 LLCTFAQRLVRTICP
-469 NCREKYVPA
+469 NCRQEYVPA

-492 PFYHGAGCPQCGG
+492 PFYHGTGCPQCGG
-505 TGYSGRTAIFEVM
+505 TGYSGRMAIFEVM

-524 NHMVLKGES
+524 NQMVLKGES
-533 MQTVYRRALENGLHN
+533 MQTVYRRALENGLHTM
-548 ASGRRGQDSR
+548 RRDAADKIRAG
-558 GDDDLR
+558 
-564 RGATRHDGVTG
+564 
-575 TEICRL
+575 L
-581 TTVTKPSMPQDAAST
+581 TTCEEALRVTMA
-596 ER
+596 

>member
-1 MAEFNKNSRVKMRLG
+1 MAEFNKSGRVKMRLG
-16 EQLVATGLL
+16 EQLVASSLL
-25 TADVLQDALRRAREE
+25 TADALQDALKRAREE
-40 GQRLGEYLV
+40 DQRLGEYLV
-49 SSGIVTEAQVL
+49 SAGIVTEAQVM
-60 QAVAGQLQVP
+60 QAVASQLQVP
-70 IYNREAF
+70 VYNREAF

-110 LLDALDFQTHDK
+110 LLDALDFQTLDK

-136 LKKDFVRLFTAVYGE
+136 LKTDFVRLFTAVYGE

-159 DNAVGTAEAS
+159 DNAGDAS
-169 PMQSAVQS
+169 GPQNAVQS
-177 AVQDQELEGDVSEA
+177 AVEDQELEGDVSEA

-309 LGMNQADYATIS
+309 LGMNQADYETIS

-441 VDMGVPSYLVTSV
+441 VDMGVPAYLVTSV
-454 LLCTFAQRLVRTVCP
+454 LLCAFAQRLVRTICP
-469 NCREKYVPA
+469 NCREEYVPA
-478 EGMLRDLGLKPEDG
+478 EGMLRDLGLKTEDG
-492 PFYHGAGCPQCGG
+492 PFYHGVGCPQCGG

-533 MQTVYRRALENGLHN
+533 MQTVYRRALENGLHTM
-548 ASGRRGQDSR
+548 RRDAA
-558 GDDDLR
+558 DK
-564 RGATRHDGVTG
+564 
-575 TEICRL
+575 ICAGL
-581 TTVTKPSMPQDAAST
+581 TTCEEALRVTMA
-596 ER
+596 

>member
-1 MAEFNKNSRVKMRLG
+1 MAEFHKTARVKMRLG
-16 EQLVATGLL
+16 EQLVAAGLISS
-25 TADVLQDALRRAREE
+25 DALRDALRHAREE
-40 GQRLGEYLV
+40 GLRLGEYLV
-49 SSGIVTEAQVL
+49 GAGIVTEAEVL
-60 QAVAGQLQVP
+60 RAVASLLHVP
-70 IYNREAF
+70 VYNKDTF
-77 PIDEKLRSVIP
+77 PIEEKLASVIP

-100 CMRSGVLYVG
+100 CMRRGVLYAG
-110 LLDALDFQTHDK
+110 LLDAHDFQTLDE
-122 IEEIA
+122 IEELTH
-127 RCQMEPVLC
+127 CQMEPVLC
-136 LKKDFVRLFTAVYGE
+136 LRADFVRLFTAVYGE

-159 DNAVGTAEAS
+159 DNLGDS
-169 PMQSAVQS
+169 PRAQSGVQGG
-177 AVQDQELEGDVSEA
+177 VQDQEIEGDASEVP
-191 FVIKL
+191 VIKL
-196 VNMIIAEALKAG
+196 VNLIISEALKKG

-215 PEKTEIKVRYRVEG
+215 PEKNEIKVRYRVEG

-246 SRIKIMSNMDIS
+246 SRVKIMGNMDIS

-275 EVNIRVSTLP
+275 EVNVRVSTLP

-292 VLRLLDSRS
+292 VLRLLDMAS

-309 LGMNQADYATIS
+309 LGMNQADYASLT
-321 RCIRKPYGM
+321 RCARKPYGM

-380 RAGMTFS
+380 KAGMTFS

-441 VDMGVPSYLVTSV
+441 VDMGVPAYLVTSV

-469 NCREKYVPA
+469 HCREEYMPNEA
-478 EGMLRDLGLKPEDG
+478 MLRDLGLRPEDG

-505 TGYSGRTAIFEVM
+505 TGYSGRTAIFEVL
-518 PMSEEI
+518 PMTDDFSR
-524 NHMVLKGES
+524 MVTKGES
-533 MQTVYRRALENGLHN
+533 MQAVYRRALEEGLHTM
-548 ASGRRGQDSR
+548 R
-558 GDDDLR
+558 
-564 RGATRHDGVTG
+564 
-575 TEICRL
+575 
-581 TTVTKPSMPQDAAST
+581 QDAAQKIRAGVT
-596 ER
+596 TCEEALRVTMA

>member
-1 MAEFNKNSRVKMRLG
+1 MAEFHKTARVKMRLG
-16 EQLVATGLL
+16 EQLVAAGLISSD
-25 TADVLQDALRRAREE
+25 ALQDALRHAREE
-40 GQRLGEYLV
+40 GLRLGEYLV
-49 SSGIVTEAQVL
+49 GAGIVTEAEVL
-60 QAVAGQLQVP
+60 RAVASQLHVP
-70 IYNREAF
+70 VYNKDTF
-77 PIDEKLRSVIP
+77 PIEEKLASVIP

-100 CMRSGVLYVG
+100 CMRRGVLYAG
-110 LLDALDFQTHDK
+110 LLDAHDFQTLDE
-122 IEEIA
+122 IEELTH
-127 RCQMEPVLC
+127 CQMEPVLC
-136 LKKDFVRLFTAVYGE
+136 LRADFVRLFTAVYGE

-159 DNAVGTAEAS
+159 DNLGDS
-169 PMQSAVQS
+169 PRAQSGVQGV
-177 AVQDQELEGDVSEA
+177 VQDQEIEGDASEVP
-191 FVIKL
+191 VIKL
-196 VNMIIAEALKAG
+196 VNLIISEALKKG

-215 PEKTEIKVRYRVEG
+215 PEKNEIKVRYRVEG

-246 SRIKIMSNMDIS
+246 SRVKIMGNMDIS

-275 EVNIRVSTLP
+275 EVNVRVSTLP

-292 VLRLLDSRS
+292 VLRLLDMAS

-309 LGMNQADYATIS
+309 LGMNQADYASLT
-321 RCIRKPYGM
+321 RCARKPYGM

-380 RAGMTFS
+380 KAGMTFS

-441 VDMGVPSYLVTSV
+441 VDMGVPAYLVTSV

-469 NCREKYVPA
+469 HCREEYMPNEA
-478 EGMLRDLGLKPEDG
+478 MLRDLGLRPEDG

-505 TGYSGRTAIFEVM
+505 TGYSGRTAIFEVL
-518 PMSEEI
+518 PMTDDFSR
-524 NHMVLKGES
+524 MVTKGES
-533 MQTVYRRALENGLHN
+533 MQAVYRRALEEGLHTM
-548 ASGRRGQDSR
+548 R
-558 GDDDLR
+558 
-564 RGATRHDGVTG
+564 
-575 TEICRL
+575 
-581 TTVTKPSMPQDAAST
+581 QDAAQKIRAGVT
-596 ER
+596 TCEEALRVTMA

>member
-1 MAEFNKNSRVKMRLG
+1 MAEFHKTARVKMRLG
-16 EQLVATGLL
+16 EQLVAAGLISSD
-25 TADVLQDALRRAREE
+25 ALQDALRHAREE
-40 GQRLGEYLV
+40 GLRLGEYLV
-49 SSGIVTEAQVL
+49 GAGIVTEAEVL
-60 QAVAGQLQVP
+60 RAVASQLHVP
-70 IYNREAF
+70 VYNKDTF
-77 PIDEKLRSVIP
+77 PIEEKLASVIP

-100 CMRSGVLYVG
+100 CMRRGVLYAG
-110 LLDALDFQTHDK
+110 LLDAHDFQTLDE
-122 IEEIA
+122 IEELTH
-127 RCQMEPVLC
+127 CQMEPVLC
-136 LKKDFVRLFTAVYGE
+136 LRADFVRLFTAVYGE

-159 DNAVGTAEAS
+159 DNLGDS
-169 PMQSAVQS
+169 PRAQSGVQGG
-177 AVQDQELEGDVSEA
+177 VQDQEIEGDASEVP
-191 FVIKL
+191 VIKL
-196 VNMIIAEALKAG
+196 VNLIISEALKKG

-215 PEKTEIKVRYRVEG
+215 PEKNEIKVRYRVEG

-246 SRIKIMSNMDIS
+246 SRVKIMGNMDIS

-275 EVNIRVSTLP
+275 EVNVRVSTLP

-292 VLRLLDSRS
+292 VLRLLDMAS

-309 LGMNQADYATIS
+309 LGMNQADYASLT
-321 RCIRKPYGM
+321 RCARKPYGM

-380 RAGMTFS
+380 KAGMTFS

-441 VDMGVPSYLVTSV
+441 VDMGVPAYLVTSV

-469 NCREKYVPA
+469 HCREEYMPNEA
-478 EGMLRDLGLKPEDG
+478 MLRDLGLRPEDG

-505 TGYSGRTAIFEVM
+505 TGYSGRTAIFEVL
-518 PMSEEI
+518 PMTDDFSR
-524 NHMVLKGES
+524 MVTKGES
-533 MQTVYRRALENGLHN
+533 MQAVYCRALEEGLHTM
-548 ASGRRGQDSR
+548 R
-558 GDDDLR
+558 
-564 RGATRHDGVTG
+564 
-575 TEICRL
+575 
-581 TTVTKPSMPQDAAST
+581 QDAAQKIRAGVT
-596 ER
+596 TCEEALRVTMA

>member
-1 MAEFNKNSRVKMRLG
+1 MAEFHKTARVKMRLG
-16 EQLVATGLL
+16 EQLVAAGLISSD
-25 TADVLQDALRRAREE
+25 ALQDALRHAREE
-40 GQRLGEYLV
+40 GLRLGEYLV
-49 SSGIVTEAQVL
+49 GAGIVTEAEVL
-60 QAVAGQLQVP
+60 RAVASQLHVP
-70 IYNREAF
+70 VYNKDTF
-77 PIDEKLRSVIP
+77 PIEEKLASVIP

-100 CMRSGVLYVG
+100 CMRRGVLYAG
-110 LLDALDFQTHDK
+110 LLDAHDFQTLDE
-122 IEEIA
+122 IEELTH
-127 RCQMEPVLC
+127 CQMGPVLC
-136 LKKDFVRLFTAVYGE
+136 LRADFVRLFTAVYGE

-159 DNAVGTAEAS
+159 DNLGDS
-169 PMQSAVQS
+169 PRAQSGVQGG
-177 AVQDQELEGDVSEA
+177 VQDQEIEGDASEVP
-191 FVIKL
+191 VIKL
-196 VNMIIAEALKAG
+196 VNLIISEALKKG

-215 PEKTEIKVRYRVEG
+215 PEKYEIKVRYRVEG

-246 SRIKIMSNMDIS
+246 SRVKIMGNMDIS

-275 EVNIRVSTLP
+275 EVNVRVSTLP

-292 VLRLLDSRS
+292 VLRLLDMAS
-301 GIIYDLPK
+301 GIIYDLPE
-309 LGMNQADYATIS
+309 LGMNQADYASLT
-321 RCIRKPYGM
+321 RCARKPYGM

-380 RAGMTFS
+380 KAGMTFS

-441 VDMGVPSYLVTSV
+441 VDMGVPAYLVTSV

-469 NCREKYVPA
+469 HCREEYMPNEA
-478 EGMLRDLGLKPEDG
+478 MLRDLGLRPEDG

-505 TGYSGRTAIFEVM
+505 TGYSGRTAIFEVL
-518 PMSEEI
+518 PMTDDFSR
-524 NHMVLKGES
+524 MVTKGES
-533 MQTVYRRALENGLHN
+533 MQAVYRRALEEGLHTM
-548 ASGRRGQDSR
+548 R
-558 GDDDLR
+558 
-564 RGATRHDGVTG
+564 
-575 TEICRL
+575 
-581 TTVTKPSMPQDAAST
+581 QDAAQKIRAGVT
-596 ER
+596 TCEEALRVTMA

>member
-1 MAEFNKNSRVKMRLG
+1 MAEFNKSGRVKMRLG
-16 EQLVATGLL
+16 EQLVAAGLL
-25 TADVLQDALRRAREE
+25 TADALEDALKRAREE
-40 GQRLGEYLV
+40 DQRLGEYLV
-49 SSGIVTEAQVL
+49 SAGIVTEAQVL

-70 IYNREAF
+70 VYNREAF

-100 CMRSGVLYVG
+100 CMRSGVLCVG
-110 LLDALDFQTHDK
+110 LLDAHDFQTLDK

-127 RCQMEPVLC
+127 HCQMEPVLC

-159 DNAVGTAEAS
+159 DNAAGAAETS
-169 PMQSAVQS
+169 PVQTAVQS
-177 AVQDQELEGDVSEA
+177 AVKDQELEGDVSEA

-258 ETRLPQDGRFT
+258 E
-269 VKAEGR
+269 GR

-309 LGMNQADYATIS
+309 LGMNQADYATIT

-454 LLCTFAQRLVRTVCP
+454 LLCTFAQRLVRTICP
-469 NCREKYVPA
+469 NCRQEYVPA

-505 TGYSGRTAIFEVM
+505 TGYAGRMAIFEVM

-524 NHMVLKGES
+524 NQMVLKGES
-533 MQTVYRRALENGLHN
+533 MQTVYRHALENGLHTM
-548 ASGRRGQDSR
+548 RRDAADKIRAG
-558 GDDDLR
+558 
-564 RGATRHDGVTG
+564 
-575 TEICRL
+575 L
-581 TTVTKPSMPQDAAST
+581 TTCEEALRVTMA
-596 ER
+596 

>member
-1 MAEFNKNSRVKMRLG
+1 MAEFNKSGRVKMRLG
-16 EQLVATGLL
+16 EQLVAAGLL
-25 TADVLQDALRRAREE
+25 TADALQDALKRAREE
-40 GQRLGEYLV
+40 DQRLGEYLV
-49 SSGIVTEAQVL
+49 SAGIVTEAQVL
-60 QAVAGQLQVP
+60 QALASQLQVP
-70 IYNREAF
+70 VYNREAF

-100 CMRSGVLYVG
+100 CMRSGVLCVG
-110 LLDALDFQTHDK
+110 FLDAHDFQTLDK
-122 IEEIA
+122 IEEITH
-127 RCQMEPVLC
+127 CQMEPVLC

-159 DNAVGTAEAS
+159 DNAAGAAETS
-169 PMQSAVQS
+169 PVQTAVQS
-177 AVQDQELEGDVSEA
+177 AVKDQELEGDVSEA

-309 LGMNQADYATIS
+309 LGMNQADYATIT

-343 SLYAILKM
+343 
-351 LNREDVNII
+351 

-454 LLCTFAQRLVRTVCP
+454 LLCTFAQRLVRTICP
-469 NCREKYVPA
+469 NCRQEYVPA

-505 TGYSGRTAIFEVM
+505 TGYAGRMAIFEVM

-524 NHMVLKGES
+524 NQMVLKGES
-533 MQTVYRRALENGLHN
+533 MQTVYRRALENGLHTM
-548 ASGRRGQDSR
+548 RRDAADKIRAG
-558 GDDDLR
+558 
-564 RGATRHDGVTG
+564 
-575 TEICRL
+575 L
-581 TTVTKPSMPQDAAST
+581 TTCEEALRVTMA
-596 ER
+596 

>member
-1 MAEFNKNSRVKMRLG
+1 MAEFNKSGRVKMRLG
-16 EQLVATGLL
+16 EQLVAAGLL
-25 TADVLQDALRRAREE
+25 TADALQDALKRAREE
-40 GQRLGEYLV
+40 DQRLGEYLV
-49 SSGIVTEAQVL
+49 SAGIVTEAQVL

-70 IYNREAF
+70 VYNREAF

-88 ADFARRHRVVPL
+88 AEFARRHRVVPL
-100 CMRSGVLYVG
+100 CMRSGVLCVG
-110 LLDALDFQTHDK
+110 LLDAHDFQTLDK

-127 RCQMEPVLC
+127 HCQMEPVLC

-159 DNAVGTAEAS
+159 DNAAGAAETS
-169 PMQSAVQS
+169 PVQTAVQS
-177 AVQDQELEGDVSEA
+177 AVKDQELEGDVSEA

-292 VLRLLDSRS
+292 VLRLLD
-301 GIIYDLPK
+301 
-309 LGMNQADYATIS
+309 T

-454 LLCTFAQRLVRTVCP
+454 LLCTFAQRLVRTICP
-469 NCREKYVPA
+469 NCRQEYVPA

-505 TGYSGRTAIFEVM
+505 TGYSGRMAIFEVM

-524 NHMVLKGES
+524 NQMVLKGES
-533 MQTVYRRALENGLHN
+533 MQTVYRHALENGLHTM
-548 ASGRRGQDSR
+548 RRDAADKIRAG
-558 GDDDLR
+558 
-564 RGATRHDGVTG
+564 
-575 TEICRL
+575 L
-581 TTVTKPSMPQDAAST
+581 TTCEEALRVTMV
-596 ER
+596 

>member
-1 MAEFNKNSRVKMRLG
+1 MAEEKKSGTVKMRLG
-16 EQLVATGLL
+16 EQLVAAGLL
-25 TADVLQDALRRAREE
+25 TPSGLEKALVQARNA
-40 GQRLGEYLV
+40 GMRIGEYLV
-49 SSGIVTEAQVL
+49 GSGTVSESDVL
-60 QAVAGQLQVP
+60 HAVSKQLHIPLYDKGVF
-70 IYNREAF
+70 AL
-77 PIDEKLRSVIP
+77 DEKVSSVIP
-88 ADFARRHRVVPL
+88 RDFARRNNVVPL
-100 CMRSGVLYVG
+100 CMKRGVLYVG
-110 LLDALDFQTHDK
+110 LLDAHDFHTIDE
-122 IEEIA
+122 IEEITH
-127 RCQMEPVLC
+127 CQMEPVLC
-136 LKKDFVRLFTAVYGE
+136 LKSDFVRLFTAVYGE

-159 DNAVGTAEAS
+159 DNLAGADDAPILTGD
-169 PMQSAVQS
+169 
-177 AVQDQELEGDVSEA
+177 QDIEGDAAGNDVP
-191 FVIKL
+191 VIKL
-196 VNMIIAEALKAG
+196 VNLIIAEALKVG

-229 LLRRASTIPVSM
+229 LLRRASTIPLSM

-246 SRIKIMSNMDIS
+246 SRVKIMGNMDIS

-275 EVNIRVSTLP
+275 EVNVRVSTLP

-292 VLRLLDSRS
+292 VMRLLDMAS

-309 LGMNQADYATIS
+309 LGMTKPDYETLTHCA
-321 RCIRKPYGM
+321 KMPYGM

-380 RAGMTFS
+380 KAGMTFS

-434 LSAVYRL
+434 MSAVYRL
-441 VDMGVPSYLVTSV
+441 VDMGVPAYLLTSV
-454 LLCTFAQRLVRTVCP
+454 LLCTFAQRLVRCVCP
-469 NCREKYVPA
+469 HCRTEYEPN
-478 EGMLRDLGLKPEDG
+478 EGMLEALGLKRSDG
-492 PFYHGAGCPQCGG
+492 PFYHGAGCPHCGG
-505 TGYSGRTAIFEVM
+505 TGYSGRTAIYEVFTM
-518 PMSEEI
+518 KDEFAR
-524 NHMVLKGES
+524 MVTKGEP
-533 MQTVYRRALENGLHN
+533 MQALYKEALE
-548 ASGRRGQDSR
+548 
-558 GDDDLR
+558 
-564 RGATRHDGVTG
+564 DGFHTM
-575 TEICRL
+575 RD
-581 TTVTKPSMPQDAAST
+581 DAAKKIVAGIT
-596 ER
+596 TCEEALRVTMA